1 MKGLI
6 PKVFSKATALPDAG
20 PVAGVRLLKLLAL
33 VFIFILITGGPSP
46 AQDVRLLFQHLG
58 VEHNLTQTT
67 APFIYTDSRGFT
79 WMGSI
84 NGVFRFDGLR
94 VEHYEVNPD
103 KPGSLKDGLMQSDFF
118 EDSRGDL
125 WFSSHKH
132 LYRYV
137 RKTNAFET
145 ILPKGPDGA
154 GIGSSFQVLHLERD
168 TLLWLVADSDIYTF
182 NTQSRTAVLII
193 TTQGVRFGKA
203 LDDKGRLKRIIEC
216 PWVMGTGIGI
226 IDLATKGSPVSR
238 RVDTFDINGKPV
250 SAEVSQALVDGDT
263 TVWLC
268 SNVGLL
274 KINPLM
280 PDRARRFE
288 IPSEA
293 SRRIRNIVE
302 INPKALLVS
311 SSTGL
316 WLFDKVSEKFIQNW
330 RNDPASSKSIR
341 QNQAQELYLDRNN
354 TLWVSIYDK
363 GIDYSPWHFNNFHN
377 PFAALGASE
386 MRVTGIAQDKRRRI
400 WCNVLNEGIYIFNIN
415 GKLEKQFNAKQ
426 TSRREKLPGEV
437 QYLYTDRNGEV
448 WIIASRKL
456 YQYDQDTELFK
467 WVGELNESP
476 EYAVAQAA
484 GNRYFISAK
493 NILYEVFYNN
503 ADKNYSVN
511 RVQHQE
517 LASKG
522 YLKLLPLNNENEIHI
537 QADDTLKRFK
547 LTSSGLVLAENFY
560 FPHTVYSV
568 CPTERDGGFLVSTAD
583 AGLLLLDDRKA
594 ELKPFGNNKSRSSF
608 FGLIKG
614 ENPKIWAV
622 SGANLMAMNASGE
635 EKYYFQPEDGIEA
648 GPFQL
653 NASLLASDGKIWLG
667 GAAGL
672 AVFHPDSV
680 IPYPFP
686 PHPHVT
692 SLLVNNVPYEGPPQI
707 SEADHI
713 EFSYKE
719 NSMAFLI
726 TAVGHYFPHL
736 SKIMYRLSGADNT
749 WLTAE
754 NSAEIR
760 YNQLAPG
767 KYTLELMAV
776 NANGIQSA
784 VKALGIVIH
793 PPFWQRWWFIALV
806 ILAAGAI
813 SFGIYSYRI
822 TQLKKEWELRQQTL
836 ASEMKALRAQM
847 NPHFLF
853 NSLNSINSFIL
864 SGKNEKAKT
873 ALDRFATLMRQI
885 LDNSAKETITLE
897 KEVAFLENYL
907 AVEATRFDKPFHWS
921 VQVAEDIDT
930 FETEIPSMITQPF
943 VENAILHGIMH
954 KPLGGH
960 VFVTF
965 SKEGNA
971 LLCSIKDNGIGRA
984 AAAEYRSKQADKHQS
999 MGMQITLER
1008 LALYDQK
1015 NGVQS
1020 SVQALDLADEEGKPA
1035 GTSILIKIGFA
1046 K

>member
-1 MKGLI
+1 
-6 PKVFSKATALPDAG
+6 
-20 PVAGVRLLKLLAL
+20 
-33 VFIFILITGGPSP
+33 
-46 AQDVRLLFQHLG
+46 
-58 VEHNLTQTT
+58 
-67 APFIYTDSRGFT
+67 
-79 WMGSI
+79 MGSI

-103 KPGSLKDGLMQSDFF
+103 KPGSLKDGLMQSTFF

-132 LYRYV
+132 IYRYV

-154 GIGSSFQVLHLERD
+154 GIGSSFQALHLERD
-168 TLLWLVADSDIYTF
+168 TLLWLMADSDIYTF
-182 NTQSRTAVLII
+182 STQSRTALRII

-203 LDDKGRLKRIIEC
+203 LDDKGGLKRIIEC

-226 IDLATKGSPVSR
+226 IDLTSKGGPALKR
-238 RVDTFDINGKPV
+238 LKDFFINGTPV

-263 TVWLC
+263 TLWLC
-268 SNVGLL
+268 SNAGLL
-274 KINPLM
+274 KINLLM

-288 IPSEA
+288 IPFEA
-293 SRRIRNIVE
+293 SQRIRNIVK
-302 INPKALLVS
+302 INPQALLVS

-316 WLFDKVSEKFIQNW
+316 WLFDKASEKFIQNW

-341 QNQAQELYLDRNN
+341 QNQAQELYVDRNN

-363 GIDYSPWHFNNFHN
+363 GIDYSPLHTN
-377 PFAALGASE
+377 PFLNPLTSLGAPE
-386 MRVTGIAQDKRRRI
+386 KRVTGITQDKRLRI
-400 WCNVLNEGIYIFNIN
+400 WCNILNEGIYIFDTN
-415 GKLEKQFNAKQ
+415 GKLEKQFNPKQ

-437 QYLYTDRNGEV
+437 QYLYADRNGEV

-476 EYAVAQAA
+476 EYAIAQAA
-484 GNRYFISAK
+484 GNRHFISAK
-493 NILYEVFYNN
+493 NTLYEVYYNH
-503 ADKNYSVN
+503 AEKNYSVS

-537 QADDTLKRFK
+537 QADDTLKRFN

-560 FPHTVYSV
+560 FPHTVYGV
-568 CPTERDGGFLVSTAD
+568 CSTERDGEFLISTAE
-583 AGLLLLDDRKA
+583 AGLLLLDNRKA
-594 ELKPFGNNKSRSSF
+594 ELKPFGNNKNRSSF
-608 FGLIKG
+608 FGLIKD
-614 ENPKIWAV
+614 ESHKVWAV

-635 EKYYFQPEDGIEA
+635 EKFYFQSEDGIEA

-667 GAAGL
+667 GAVGL

-680 IPYPFP
+680 LPYPFP
-686 PHPHVT
+686 PHLHLT
-692 SLLVNNVPYEGPPQI
+692 ALLVNNVPYEGPTQI

-719 NSMAFLI
+719 NSLAFLI

-736 SKIMYRLSGADNT
+736 NKIMYRLSGADNT

-754 NSAEIR
+754 NGAEIR

-767 KYTLELMAV
+767 KYTLELIAV
-776 NANGIQSA
+776 NANGIPST
-784 VKALGIVIH
+784 VKALAIVIH

-806 ILAAGAI
+806 ILAAATIG
-813 SFGIYSYRI
+813 FGIYSYRI
-822 TQLKKEWELRQQTL
+822 NQLKKQWELRQQTL

-921 VQVAEDIDT
+921 VQVNEDIDT
-930 FETEIPSMITQPF
+930 FETEIPSMIAQPF

-960 VFVTF
+960 IFVTF

-971 LLCSIKDNGIGRA
+971 LLCSIEDNGIGRA
-984 AAAEYRSKQADKHQS
+984 AAAEYRSKQAGKHQS
-999 MGMQITLER
+999 MGVQITLER

-1020 SVQALDLADEEGKPA
+1020 SIQALDLADEEGMPA
-1035 GTSILIKIGFA
+1035 GTRILIKIGLA